1 MKKATMF
8 TVFGMALL
16 VTMGISSIIPALP
29 LMSKFYGI
37 PLEQSWR
44 IIASFALPGL
54 ICIPFVGVWADRYG
68 RKRVLLP
75 ALALFIFGGLGCMF
89 ARTYLELL
97 FWRMIQG
104 AGSAPLGLL
113 YPTIIADTW
122 QGSERVRIMSLTAMV
137 LGLGTALSP
146 ALGGALAMLHWK
158 LPFILPILGL
168 PVAFMAVRIPLMRP
182 GNREPFLRYVKN
194 LIRTARRKQTIILLG
209 LTLLTFIMLSGPI
222 ITCFPILAE
231 SVFQATPLES
241 GLILASASLA
251 SGLAATR
258 LPKLYSLFSCRA
270 LLLTSFALY
279 SIAFCSI
286 PLAPFLWALLLPI
299 FIYGI
304 AQGMNIPLVS
314 LLLTEQAPDE
324 QRAALMA
331 ANAVLLRLG
340 QNIGP
345 AVFGTL
351 AGIIGPGAAIMA
363 GTPVAL
369 AMSLLVL
376 QKSFPSSN
384 LSQDDGHL
392 KQMDPL

>member
-8 TVFGMALL
+8 MVFGMVLL
-16 VTMGISSIIPALP
+16 VTMGISSILPSLP
-29 LMSKFYGI
+29 LLAKNYGI

-75 ALALFIFGGLGCMF
+75 ALALFILGGLGCIF

-97 FWRMIQG
+97 FCRMIQG

-122 QGSERVRIMSLTAMV
+122 QGKERVQIMSLTAMV
-137 LGLGTALSP
+137 LGLGTAISP
-146 ALGGALAMLHWK
+146 AMGGALAMLHWK
-158 LPFILPILGL
+158 LPFILPVLGL
-168 PVAFMAVRIPLMRP
+168 PVAVMASRIPLMRP
-182 GNREPFLRYVKN
+182 GNKEPFTQYVKK
-194 LIRTARRKQTIILLG
+194 LVYTARRKQTLILLG
-209 LTLLTFIMLSGPI
+209 LTLLTFIMLSGPL
-222 ITCFPILAE
+222 ITCFPLLAE

-258 LPKLYSLFSCRA
+258 LPKLYSLFSSRA
-270 LLLTSFALY
+270 LLLTSFAFYCVALY
-279 SIAFCSI
+279 SI

-351 AGIIGPGAAIMA
+351 AEMFGPGAAIMA

-376 QKSFPSSN
+376 HGSFPSSKISQNDEN
-384 LSQDDGHL
+384 L
-392 KQMDPL
+392 KRIDPL